1 MSYFFLLLLGS
12 LVVDRLHRPTGD
24 CLATATSRL
33 RAPLFSPAANVGFAL
48 CASAEPI
55 ASTLAA
61 ANFLFL
67 PPTHTDAGNL
77 LQGYRRKVLCRLY
90 WLWTDLRVLTN
101 VWRLCPSLFCSS
113 YFTIISSWLLQ
124 L

>member
-24 CLATATSRL
+24 CLATATSP
-33 RAPLFSPAANVGFAL
+33 AYGPPLFSPAANVGFPL

-67 PPTHTDAGNL
+67 PPTRTDAGIL
-77 LQGYRRKVLCRLY
+77 LQGYRRKVLCRLFGFG
-90 WLWTDLRVLTN
+90 LTFVLTT
-101 VWRLCPSLFCSS
+101 V
-113 YFTIISSWLLQ
+113 
-124 L
+124 